1 MLRHGSQYHQLH
13 NRSNQWQLERP
24 NAKVA
29 ALLRAHANNSHHQT
43 SFSQSRYSLAQI
55 IRDRTQGNSL
65 NMSKLA
71 EDTLSSLANQML
83 TDYDART
90 PGTAFADGLRLELT
104 QAWRLQSA
112 VARLREDRGE
122 TVVGYKI
129 GCVAENNQ
137 RANGLSH
144 PVWGRL
150 WSTEQHVGGASLRKA
165 DFANVAIEAEFAI
178 ALDRDIDPDNA
189 SAEAVADA
197 VKNIYPVL
205 ELHNLVMRGSA
216 PTGHELI
223 ANNGIHAGVVRG
235 QGVPVSGELLTTDL
249 ALVFDG
255 ETVDSWSSVQWPGD
269 ILSAVKWL
277 AEQLAESGRRL
288 VKGDMILTGAFGPPI
303 PLGDKTRVD
312 ATSSAFGNVSAT
324 FS

>member
-1 MLRHGSQYHQLH
+1 MSQ
-13 NRSNQWQLERP
+13 
-24 NAKVA
+24 
-29 ALLRAHANNSHHQT
+29 
-43 SFSQSRYSLAQI
+43 
-55 IRDRTQGNSL
+55 
-65 NMSKLA
+65 LA
-71 EDTLSSLANQML
+71 EDTLNSIADQML
-83 TDYDART
+83 IDYDAKN

-104 QAWRLQSA
+104 EAWRLQSA

-129 GCVAENNQ
+129 GCVSKNNQ

-150 WSTEQHVGGASLRKA
+150 WSTEQHSDGASLRKA

-178 ALDRDIDPDNA
+178 SLDQNIDAAGA
-189 SAEAVADA
+189 SAEEVADA
-197 VKNIYPVL
+197 VECIYPVL
-205 ELHNLVMRGSA
+205 ELHNLVMRGEA

-223 ANNGIHAGVVRG
+223 SNNGIHAGVVRG
-235 QGVPVSGELLTTDL
+235 QGVPVSTGLLTTDL

-277 AEQLAESGRRL
+277 AEQLAESGQRL
-288 VKGDMILTGAFGPPI
+288 VKGDVILTGAFGPPI
-303 PLGDKTRVD
+303 ALGNKTTAA
-312 ATSSAFGNVSAT
+312 ATSSAYGNVSAT